1 MAPETSPPLPR
12 LLRHSLLVAALYSAA
27 ALVYLRPI
35 WTTFRNSLAPNAADP
50 VFSVYIL
57 QWVVRQIR
65 LGFPD
70 VWDAN
75 FFYPARGTLALSDH
89 MLGPAFQIAFIHDP
103 IAGYNLLFF
112 SSFVLCGV
120 STWWV
125 LRHSGLSGPAALLG
139 GAAFAFSP
147 FRMSHLNHLMMLIM
161 QWMPLTLWSWDRL
174 LGERTLR
181 RAALFLLFYG
191 LHLTAGCYFAY
202 MIHFPMAAILASRW
216 AAAGRRRLLA
226 PDSLRV
232 LAPVAALALAAAVA
246 VFLPYLRQ
254 ARRLDMTHDD
264 HEIGHRGATLASY
277 VSPAPENLYSLYPP
291 RGLWDRAGL
300 PRWQQPLVRSENSLF
315 AGFVPTLLAGYG
327 LWEIRRRYRVRPA
340 AALAPRR
347 RWLLRG
353 LAAVAVAA
361 VAVGDLYTLGFAADL
376 APLDRWNETGA
387 WIALGA
393 LLLFCLGL
401 LAALRRRF
409 AGGLYLRWNDMDPWQ
424 RGLLLAG
431 AVSFALSL
439 PVIYMPLSRVIP
451 GLHSMRVPARFGA
464 FVSLTV
470 AFLAGCGLD
479 RLAERLGLASLGR
492 GRRSA
497 PADLPQRAAGATPT
511 ARTAPRRTLVAAG
524 AGAWAWIAGL
534 ALAAVLAVE
543 LAPRPVRWVEVLT
556 EDEFPEVYT
565 WIRGRPEIRALVEV
579 PLRPNWTEATYMYY
593 STAHW
598 KPIANGYSSF
608 VPDSYDRLAAA
619 VRLLPEGDGLSLLES
634 MGITHVVVHTD
645 LLAKRAVAAADA
657 QPQGNAMVR
666 EWERR
671 FRGRRVELV
680 YPGDPERV
688 YRIIPMF
695 SAAPPLVLPRRSS
708 PAAAETAS
716 EAPRAPGGPAT
727 PRRPAGRPLPSG
739 G

>member
-1 MAPETSPPLPR
+1 MSREVLEFASSLMAPETSPPQPR
-12 LLRHSLLVAALYSAA
+12 LLRHALLVAALYSAA

-75 FFYPARGTLALSDH
+75 FFYPAHGTLALSDH

-125 LRHSGLSGPAALLG
+125 LRHSGLSGPAALSG

-174 LGERTLR
+174 LDERTLR

-202 MIHFPMAAILASRW
+202 MIHSPMAAILGSRW

-246 VFLPYLRQ
+246 VFLPYLRL
-254 ARRLDMTHDD
+254 ARRLDMTRDD

-277 VSPAPENLYSLYPP
+277 VSPAPENL
-291 RGLWDRAGL
+291 
-300 PRWQQPLVRSENSLF
+300 
-315 AGFVPTLLAGYG
+315 
-327 LWEIRRRYRVRPA
+327 
-340 AALAPRR
+340 
-347 RWLLRG
+347 
-353 LAAVAVAA
+353 
-361 VAVGDLYTLGFAADL
+361 
-376 APLDRWNETGA
+376 
-387 WIALGA
+387 
-393 LLLFCLGL
+393 
-401 LAALRRRF
+401 
-409 AGGLYLRWNDMDPWQ
+409 
-424 RGLLLAG
+424 
-431 AVSFALSL
+431 
-439 PVIYMPLSRVIP
+439 
-451 GLHSMRVPARFGA
+451 
-464 FVSLTV
+464 
-470 AFLAGCGLD
+470 
-479 RLAERLGLASLGR
+479 
-492 GRRSA
+492 GRRST

-524 AGAWAWIAGL
+524 AAAWAWIAGL
-534 ALAAVLAVE
+534 ALAVVLAVE

-645 LLAKRAVAAADA
+645 LLARRAVAAADA

-680 YPGDPERV
+680 FPGDPERV

-708 PAAAETAS
+708 PAAAET
-716 EAPRAPGGPAT
+716 E
-727 PRRPAGRPLPSG
+727 
-739 G
+739 